1 MNFKNFMKINENH
14 EIRKF
19 HENSRHE
26 NSKQINK
33 NRKIRI
39 FCEIPRHE
47 NSMKIYQIQN
57 CENFKKFKISMNIH
71 V

>member
-1 MNFKNFMKINENH
+1 MKINENH
-14 EIRKF
+14 EIREF
-19 HENSRHE
+19 HENPCHE

-57 CENFKKFKISMNIH
+57 CENFMKFKMSINIH